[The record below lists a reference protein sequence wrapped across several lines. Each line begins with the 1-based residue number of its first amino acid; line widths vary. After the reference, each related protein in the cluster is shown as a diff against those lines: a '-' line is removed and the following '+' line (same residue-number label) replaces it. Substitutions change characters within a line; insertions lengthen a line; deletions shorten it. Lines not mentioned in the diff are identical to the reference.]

1 MRALWAVSR
10 YDTNDY
16 FAAPSLEAATAA
28 CTYPGD
34 RVVPWFYEPAWHAQ
48 DAAEFLS
55 NFEAEVMQ

>member
-1 MRALWAVSR
+1 MSLWAVSR
-10 YDTNDY
+10 DDTCEY

-28 CTYPGD
+28 CLYPND
-34 RVVPWFYEPAWHAQ
+34 RVVPWFFAPAWHAQ